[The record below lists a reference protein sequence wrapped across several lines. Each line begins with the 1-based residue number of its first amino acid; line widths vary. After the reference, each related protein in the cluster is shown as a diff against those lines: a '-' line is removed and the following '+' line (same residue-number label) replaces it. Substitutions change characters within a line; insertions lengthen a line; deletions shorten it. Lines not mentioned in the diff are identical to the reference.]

1 MKFDVIIFVH
11 SDATVKQAYLLSN
24 SLLAFDGLFQRGLVA
39 SQDFKSLR
47 MIYCVFFGFS
57 RIRVS
62 TIISRFGCLLSP
74 TALSKLNC
82 KLWDLF
88 NDAQRISLRKLCF
101 SSKDILLNR

>member
-47 MIYCVFFGFS
+47 MIYCVFF
-57 RIRVS
+57 RVFKD
-62 TIISRFGCLLSP
+62 SRFHNYFQIRMFAIPNCFIKI
-74 TALSKLNC
+74 KLQTLGFVQRC
-82 KLWDLF
+82 STDLTPQAMF
-88 NDAQRISLRKLCF
+88 L
-101 SSKDILLNR
+101 

>member
-11 SDATVKQAYLLSN
+11 SDAIVKQEYLLSN
-24 SLLAFDGLFQRGLVA
+24 SLLAFDGLFQGGLVA

-47 MIYCVFFGFS
+47 MIYCVFFFGFS

-62 TIISRFGCLLSP
+62 TIISRFGCLPSP
-74 TALSKLNC
+74 TALSKFNR

-88 NDAQRISLRKLCF
+88 NDVQ
-101 SSKDILLNR
+101 